1 MCLTKNGVAV
11 GLLAVLSPLCGAELD
26 ISQTDIIER
35 SLNFLLFVGILWYF
49 LAQKMRAF
57 FRSKSLEVSKCL
69 EEIQTQLKASKDNKK
84 KLLKELEQAKEKA
97 ELIVSDAN
105 KEAYTITQKYELQT
119 KIDVE
124 NLIKNSKALMDL
136 EIKKVKRELVEGVF
150 KGLKESKKVSFSPQD
165 CVNILKQRL

>member
-1 MCLTKNGVAV
+1 MFLVKMVLGF
-11 GLLAVLSPLCGAELD
+11 LILLSPLCATGLD

-35 SLNFLLFVGILWYF
+35 SLNFLLFAGILWYF
-49 LAQKMRAF
+49 LAKKLRSF
-57 FRSKSLEVSKCL
+57 LHSKSLEISKRL
-69 EEIQTQLKASKDNKK
+69 EEIQAQLKVSKENKK

-97 ELIVSDAN
+97 ESIISDAN

-119 KIDVE
+119 KMDVE

-136 EIKKVKRELVEGVF
+136 EVKKIKRELVESVF
-150 KGLKESKKVSFSPQD
+150 KDLRESKKVPFNAQD

>member
-1 MCLTKNGVAV
+1 MFLVKMVLGF
-11 GLLAVLSPLCGAELD
+11 LILLSPLCATGLD

-35 SLNFLLFVGILWYF
+35 SLNFLLFAGILWYF
-49 LAQKMRAF
+49 LAKKLRSF
-57 FRSKSLEVSKCL
+57 LRSKSLEISKRL
-69 EEIQTQLKASKDNKK
+69 EEIQAQLKVSKENKK

-97 ELIVSDAN
+97 ELIISDAN

-119 KIDVE
+119 RMDVE

-136 EIKKVKRELVEGVF
+136 EVKKIKRELVESVF
-150 KGLKESKKVSFSPQD
+150 KDLRESKKVSFNTQD

>member
-1 MCLTKNGVAV
+1 MFVVKMVLGF
-11 GLLAVLSPLCGAELD
+11 LILLSPLCATGLD

-35 SLNFLLFVGILWYF
+35 SLNFLLFAGILWYF
-49 LAQKMRAF
+49 LAKKLRSF
-57 FRSKSLEVSKCL
+57 LRSKSLEISKRL
-69 EEIQTQLKASKDNKK
+69 EEIQAQLKVSKENKK

-97 ELIVSDAN
+97 ELIISDAN

-119 KIDVE
+119 KMDVE

-136 EIKKVKRELVEGVF
+136 EIKKIKRELVESVF
-150 KGLKESKKVSFSPQD
+150 KDLRESKKVSFNTQD

>member
-1 MCLTKNGVAV
+1 MFLVKMVLGF
-11 GLLAVLSPLCGAELD
+11 LILLSPLCATGLD

-35 SLNFLLFVGILWYF
+35 SLNFLLFAGILWYF
-49 LAQKMRAF
+49 LAKRLRSF
-57 FRSKSLEVSKCL
+57 LHSKSLEISKRL
-69 EEIQTQLKASKDNKK
+69 EEIQAQLKVSKENKK

-97 ELIVSDAN
+97 ELIISDAN

-119 KIDVE
+119 KMDVE

-136 EIKKVKRELVEGVF
+136 EVKKIKRELVESVF
-150 KGLKESKKVSFSPQD
+150 KDLRESKKVSFNTQD

>member
-1 MCLTKNGVAV
+1 MVLVKMVLGF
-11 GLLAVLSPLCGAELD
+11 LILLSPLCATGLD

-35 SLNFLLFVGILWYF
+35 SLNFLLFAGILWYF
-49 LAQKMRAF
+49 LAKKLRSF
-57 FRSKSLEVSKCL
+57 LRSKSLEISKRL
-69 EEIQTQLKASKDNKK
+69 EEIQAQLKVSKENKK

-97 ELIVSDAN
+97 ELIISDAN

-136 EIKKVKRELVEGVF
+136 EVKKIKRELVESVF
-150 KGLKESKKVSFSPQD
+150 KDLRESKKVSFNTQD

>member
-1 MCLTKNGVAV
+1 MVLVKMVL
-11 GLLAVLSPLCGAELD
+11 GLLILLSPLCATGLD

-35 SLNFLLFVGILWYF
+35 SLNFLLFAGILWYF
-49 LAQKMRAF
+49 LAKKLRAF
-57 FRSKSLEVSKCL
+57 LHSKSLEISKRL
-69 EEIQTQLKASKDNKK
+69 EEIQAQLKVSKENKK

-97 ELIVSDAN
+97 ELIISDAN

-119 KIDVE
+119 KMDVE

-136 EIKKVKRELVEGVF
+136 EVKKIKRELVESVF
-150 KGLKESKKVSFSPQD
+150 KDLRESKKVSFNTQD

>member
-1 MCLTKNGVAV
+1 MFLVKMVLGF
-11 GLLAVLSPLCGAELD
+11 LIVLSPLCATGLD

-35 SLNFLLFVGILWYF
+35 SLNFLLFAGILWYF
-49 LAQKMRAF
+49 LAKKLRSF
-57 FRSKSLEVSKCL
+57 LHSKSLEISKRL
-69 EEIQTQLKASKDNKK
+69 EEIQAQLKVSKENKK

-97 ELIVSDAN
+97 ELIISDAN

-119 KIDVE
+119 KMDVE

-136 EIKKVKRELVEGVF
+136 EVKKIKRELVESVF
-150 KGLKESKKVSFSPQD
+150 TDLRESKKVSFNVQD

>member
-1 MCLTKNGVAV
+1 MFLVKMVLGF
-11 GLLAVLSPLCGAELD
+11 LILLSPLCATGLD

-35 SLNFLLFVGILWYF
+35 SLNFLLFAGILWYF
-49 LAQKMRAF
+49 LAKKLRSF
-57 FRSKSLEVSKCL
+57 LHSKSLEISKRL
-69 EEIQTQLKASKDNKK
+69 EEIQAQLKVSKENKK

-97 ELIVSDAN
+97 ELIISDAN

-119 KIDVE
+119 KMDVE

-136 EIKKVKRELVEGVF
+136 EVKKIKRELVESVF
-150 KGLKESKKVSFSPQD
+150 QDLRESKKVSFNVQD

>member
-1 MCLTKNGVAV
+1 M
-11 GLLAVLSPLCGAELD
+11 ELD

-49 LAQKMRAF
+49 LAKKL
-57 FRSKSLEVSKCL
+57 RSFLHAKSLEISKHL
-69 EEIQTQLKASKDNKK
+69 DEIQAQLKASKENKK

-136 EIKKVKRELVEGVF
+136 EVKKIKRELVESVF
-150 KGLKESKKVSFSPQD
+150 KDLRESKKVSFSTQD

>member
-1 MCLTKNGVAV
+1 MVLVKMVLGF
-11 GLLAVLSPLCGAELD
+11 LILLSPLCATGLD

-35 SLNFLLFVGILWYF
+35 SLNFLLFAGILWYF
-49 LAQKMRAF
+49 LAKKLRAF
-57 FRSKSLEVSKCL
+57 LHSKSLEISKRL
-69 EEIQTQLKASKDNKK
+69 EEIQAQLKVSKENKK

-97 ELIVSDAN
+97 ELIISDAN

-119 KIDVE
+119 KMDVE

-136 EIKKVKRELVEGVF
+136 EVKKIKRELVESVF
-150 KGLKESKKVSFSPQD
+150 KDLGESKKVSFNVQD

>member
-1 MCLTKNGVAV
+1 MFVVKMVLGF
-11 GLLAVLSPLCGAELD
+11 LILLSPLCATGLD

-49 LAQKMRAF
+49 LAKKLRSF
-57 FRSKSLEVSKCL
+57 LRSKSLEISKRL
-69 EEIQTQLKASKDNKK
+69 EEIQAQLKVSKENKK

-97 ELIVSDAN
+97 ELIISDAN

-119 KIDVE
+119 KMDVE

-136 EIKKVKRELVEGVF
+136 EVKKIKRELVESVF
-150 KGLKESKKVSFSPQD
+150 KDLRESKKVPFNAQD

>member
-1 MCLTKNGVAV
+1 MVLVKMVLGF
-11 GLLAVLSPLCGAELD
+11 LILLSPLGAMELD

-49 LAQKMRAF
+49 LAKKL
-57 FRSKSLEVSKCL
+57 RSFLHAKSLEISKRL
-69 EEIQTQLKASKDNKK
+69 EEIQAQLKVSKENKK

-97 ELIVSDAN
+97 ELIISDAN

-119 KIDVE
+119 KMDVE

-136 EIKKVKRELVEGVF
+136 EVKKIKRELVESVF
-150 KGLKESKKVSFSPQD
+150 KDLRESKKVSFSSQD

>member
-1 MCLTKNGVAV
+1 MFLVKMVLGF
-11 GLLAVLSPLCGAELD
+11 LILLSPLCATGLD

-49 LAQKMRAF
+49 LAKKLRSF
-57 FRSKSLEVSKCL
+57 LHSKSLEISKRL
-69 EEIQTQLKASKDNKK
+69 EEIQAQLKVSKENKK

-97 ELIVSDAN
+97 ELIISDAN

-119 KIDVE
+119 KMDVE

-136 EIKKVKRELVEGVF
+136 EVKKIKRELVESVF
-150 KGLKESKKVSFSPQD
+150 KDLRESKKVSFNAQD
-165 CVNILKQRL
+165 CVSILKQRL

>member
-1 MCLTKNGVAV
+1 MSLVKMVLGF
-11 GLLAVLSPLCGAELD
+11 LILLSPLCATGLD

-35 SLNFLLFVGILWYF
+35 SLNFLLFAGILWYF
-49 LAQKMRAF
+49 LAKKLRSF
-57 FRSKSLEVSKCL
+57 LRSKSLEISKRL
-69 EEIQTQLKASKDNKK
+69 EEIQAQLKVSKENKK

-97 ELIVSDAN
+97 ELIISDAN

-119 KIDVE
+119 KMDVE

-136 EIKKVKRELVEGVF
+136 EVKKIKRELVESVF
-150 KGLKESKKVSFSPQD
+150 KDLRESKKVSFNTQD

>member
-1 MCLTKNGVAV
+1 MVLVKMVLGF
-11 GLLAVLSPLCGAELD
+11 LILLSPLGAMELD

-49 LAQKMRAF
+49 LAKKL
-57 FRSKSLEVSKCL
+57 RSFLHAKSLEISKRL
-69 EEIQTQLKASKDNKK
+69 EEIQAQLKVSKENKK

-119 KIDVE
+119 KTDVE

-136 EIKKVKRELVEGVF
+136 EVKKIKRELVEGVF
-150 KGLKESKKVSFSPQD
+150 KDLRESKKVSFSSQD

>member
-1 MCLTKNGVAV
+1 MVLVKMALGFLI
-11 GLLAVLSPLCGAELD
+11 LLGPLDAMELD

-49 LAQKMRAF
+49 LAKKL
-57 FRSKSLEVSKCL
+57 RSFLHAKSLEISKRL
-69 EEIQTQLKASKDNKK
+69 EEIQAQLKVSKENKK

-119 KIDVE
+119 KTDVE

-136 EIKKVKRELVEGVF
+136 EVKKIKRELVEGVF
-150 KGLKESKKVSFSPQD
+150 KDLRESKKVSFSSQD

>member
-1 MCLTKNGVAV
+1 MFLVKMVLGF
-11 GLLAVLSPLCGAELD
+11 LIFLSPLCATGLD

-49 LAQKMRAF
+49 LAKKLRSF
-57 FRSKSLEVSKCL
+57 LRSKSLEISKRL
-69 EEIQTQLKASKDNKK
+69 EEIQAQLKASKENKK

-97 ELIVSDAN
+97 ELIISDAN

-119 KIDVE
+119 KMDVE

-136 EIKKVKRELVEGVF
+136 EVKKIKRELVESVF
-150 KGLKESKKVSFSPQD
+150 KDLRESKKVSFSSQD

>member
-1 MCLTKNGVAV
+1 MFVVKMVLGF
-11 GLLAVLSPLCGAELD
+11 LILLSPLCATGLD

-35 SLNFLLFVGILWYF
+35 SLNFLLFAGILWYF
-49 LAQKMRAF
+49 LAKKLRSF
-57 FRSKSLEVSKCL
+57 LRSKSLEISKRL
-69 EEIQTQLKASKDNKK
+69 EEIQAQLKVSKENKK

-97 ELIVSDAN
+97 ELIISDAN

-119 KIDVE
+119 KMDVE

-136 EIKKVKRELVEGVF
+136 EVKKIKRELVESVF
-150 KGLKESKKVSFSPQD
+150 KDLRGSKKVSFNVQD

>member
-1 MCLTKNGVAV
+1 M
-11 GLLAVLSPLCGAELD
+11 ELD

-49 LAQKMRAF
+49 LAKKLHSFLHA
-57 FRSKSLEVSKCL
+57 KSLEISKRL
-69 EEIQTQLKASKDNKK
+69 EEIQAQLKVSKENKK

-136 EIKKVKRELVEGVF
+136 EVKKIKRELVEGVF
-150 KGLKESKKVSFSPQD
+150 KDLRESKKVSFSSQD

>member
-1 MCLTKNGVAV
+1 MVLVKMVLGF
-11 GLLAVLSPLCGAELD
+11 LILLSPLCANGLD

-49 LAQKMRAF
+49 LAKKLRAF
-57 FRSKSLEVSKCL
+57 LRSKSLEISKRL
-69 EEIQTQLKASKDNKK
+69 EEIQAQLKVSKENKK

-97 ELIVSDAN
+97 ELIISDAN

-119 KIDVE
+119 KMDVE

-136 EIKKVKRELVEGVF
+136 EVKKIKRELVESVF
-150 KGLKESKKVSFSPQD
+150 KDLREGKKVSFNAQD

>member
-1 MCLTKNGVAV
+1 MFLVKMVLGF
-11 GLLAVLSPLCGAELD
+11 LILLSPLCATGLD

-35 SLNFLLFVGILWYF
+35 SLNFLLFAGILWYF
-49 LAQKMRAF
+49 LAKKLRSF
-57 FRSKSLEVSKCL
+57 LHSKSLEISKRL
-69 EEIQTQLKASKDNKK
+69 EEIQAQLKVSKENKK

-97 ELIVSDAN
+97 ELIISDAN

-119 KIDVE
+119 KMDVE

-136 EIKKVKRELVEGVF
+136 EVKKIKRELVESVF
-150 KGLKESKKVSFSPQD
+150 KDLRERKKVSFNAQD

>member
-1 MCLTKNGVAV
+1 M
-11 GLLAVLSPLCGAELD
+11 ELD

-49 LAQKMRAF
+49 LAKKL
-57 FRSKSLEVSKCL
+57 RSFLHAKSLEISKRL
-69 EEIQTQLKASKDNKK
+69 EEIQAQLKVSKENKK

-97 ELIVSDAN
+97 ELIVSNAN

-119 KIDVE
+119 KTDVE

-136 EIKKVKRELVEGVF
+136 EVKKIKRELVEGVF
-150 KGLKESKKVSFSPQD
+150 KDLRESKKVSFSSQD

>member
-1 MCLTKNGVAV
+1 MVLVKMVLGF
-11 GLLAVLSPLCGAELD
+11 LILLSPLYATGLD

-35 SLNFLLFVGILWYF
+35 SLNFLLFAGILWYF
-49 LAQKMRAF
+49 LAKKLRSF
-57 FRSKSLEVSKCL
+57 LRSKSLEISKRL
-69 EEIQTQLKASKDNKK
+69 EEIQAQLKVSKENKK

-97 ELIVSDAN
+97 ELIISDAN

-119 KIDVE
+119 KMDVE

-136 EIKKVKRELVEGVF
+136 EVKKIKRELVESVF
-150 KGLKESKKVSFSPQD
+150 KDLRESKKASFNAQD

>member
-1 MCLTKNGVAV
+1 MVLVKMALGF
-11 GLLAVLSPLCGAELD
+11 LILLSPLGAMELD

-49 LAQKMRAF
+49 LAKKL
-57 FRSKSLEVSKCL
+57 RSFLHAKSLEISKRL
-69 EEIQTQLKASKDNKK
+69 EEIQAQLKVSKENKK

-136 EIKKVKRELVEGVF
+136 EVKKIKRELVEGVF
-150 KGLKESKKVSFSPQD
+150 KDLRESKKVSFSSQD

>member
-1 MCLTKNGVAV
+1 MFLVKMVLGF
-11 GLLAVLSPLCGAELD
+11 LILLSPLCATGLD

-49 LAQKMRAF
+49 LAKKLRSF
-57 FRSKSLEVSKCL
+57 LRSKSLEISKRL
-69 EEIQTQLKASKDNKK
+69 EEIQAQLKVSKENKK

-97 ELIVSDAN
+97 ELIISDAN

-136 EIKKVKRELVEGVF
+136 EVKKIKRELVESVF
-150 KGLKESKKVSFSPQD
+150 KDLRESKKVSFNTQD

>member
-1 MCLTKNGVAV
+1 MFLVKMVLGF
-11 GLLAVLSPLCGAELD
+11 LILLSPLCATGLD

-35 SLNFLLFVGILWYF
+35 SLNFLLFAGILWYF
-49 LAQKMRAF
+49 LAKKLRSF
-57 FRSKSLEVSKCL
+57 LRSKSLEISKRL
-69 EEIQTQLKASKDNKK
+69 EEIQAQLKVSKENKK

-97 ELIVSDAN
+97 ELIISDAN

-119 KIDVE
+119 KMDVE

-136 EIKKVKRELVEGVF
+136 EVKKIKRELVESVF
-150 KGLKESKKVSFSPQD
+150 TDLRESKKVSFNVQD

>member
-1 MCLTKNGVAV
+1 MFLVKMVLGF
-11 GLLAVLSPLCGAELD
+11 LILLSPLCATGLD

-49 LAQKMRAF
+49 LAKKLRSF
-57 FRSKSLEVSKCL
+57 LHSKSLEISKRL
-69 EEIQTQLKASKDNKK
+69 EEIQAQLKVSKENKK

-97 ELIVSDAN
+97 ELIISDVN

-119 KIDVE
+119 KMDVE

-136 EIKKVKRELVEGVF
+136 EVKKIKRELVESVF
-150 KGLKESKKVSFSPQD
+150 TDLRESKKVSFNVQD

>member
-1 MCLTKNGVAV
+1 MFLVKMVLGF
-11 GLLAVLSPLCGAELD
+11 LILLSPLCATELD

-35 SLNFLLFVGILWYF
+35 SLNFLLFAGILWYF
-49 LAQKMRAF
+49 LAKKLRSF
-57 FRSKSLEVSKCL
+57 LHSKSLEISKRL
-69 EEIQTQLKASKDNKK
+69 EEIQAQLKVSKENKK

-97 ELIVSDAN
+97 ELIISDAN

-119 KIDVE
+119 KMDVE

-136 EIKKVKRELVEGVF
+136 EVKKIKRELVESVF
-150 KGLKESKKVSFSPQD
+150 KDLRESKKVPFNAQD

>member
-1 MCLTKNGVAV
+1 MFVVKMVLGF
-11 GLLAVLSPLCGAELD
+11 LILLSPLCATGLD

-35 SLNFLLFVGILWYF
+35 SLNFLLFAGILWYF
-49 LAQKMRAF
+49 LAKKLRAF
-57 FRSKSLEVSKCL
+57 LHSKSLEISKRL
-69 EEIQTQLKASKDNKK
+69 EEIQAQLKVSKENKK

-97 ELIVSDAN
+97 ELIISDAN

-119 KIDVE
+119 KMDVE

-136 EIKKVKRELVEGVF
+136 EVKKIKRELVESVF
-150 KGLKESKKVSFSPQD
+150 KDLRESKKVSFSSQD

>member
-1 MCLTKNGVAV
+1 MFVVKMVLGF
-11 GLLAVLSPLCGAELD
+11 LILLSPLCATGLD

-35 SLNFLLFVGILWYF
+35 SLNFLLFAGILWYF
-49 LAQKMRAF
+49 LAKKLRAF
-57 FRSKSLEVSKCL
+57 LHSKSLEISKRLEGIQAQLKVSK
-69 EEIQTQLKASKDNKK
+69 ENKK

-97 ELIVSDAN
+97 ELIISDAN

-119 KIDVE
+119 KMDVE

-136 EIKKVKRELVEGVF
+136 EVKKIKRELVESVF
-150 KGLKESKKVSFSPQD
+150 KDLRESKKVSFNTQD

>member
-1 MCLTKNGVAV
+1 MFVVKMVLGF
-11 GLLAVLSPLCGAELD
+11 LILLSPLCATGLD

-35 SLNFLLFVGILWYF
+35 SLNFLLFAGILWYF
-49 LAQKMRAF
+49 LAKKLRAF
-57 FRSKSLEVSKCL
+57 LHSKSLEISKRL
-69 EEIQTQLKASKDNKK
+69 EEIQAQLKVSKENKK

-97 ELIVSDAN
+97 ELIISDAN

-119 KIDVE
+119 KMDVE

-136 EIKKVKRELVEGVF
+136 EVKKIKRELVESVF
-150 KGLKESKKVSFSPQD
+150 KDLRESKKVSFNAQV